1 MHSGSPSAMGAR
13 GYRVTRAGTAY
24 TFAHDRWAARV
35 VVAGLG
41 LIAVIIAAVVAAHHV
56 RQAR

>member
-13 GYRVTRAGTAY
+13 GYRVNRAGTAY

-35 VVAGLG
+35 VVDDLG